1 MDTELSKLSK
11 SAQVASKTI
20 YEAFKI
26 LKENGGQMHG
36 KEVIDKISERVSFNE
51 WEKNIYEKSGY
62 VRWVA
67 ILHFYTIDC
76 IKAGFMRK
84 KKGVWIL
91 TEDGEKAIT
100 LGPVKLLEN
109 ANKLYREWAEIN
121 KVKTPKITAEEEP
134 EIVENQP
141 QFQKANLDQLEE
153 QAISGI
159 KEHIFR
165 KNAYEFQDLVAALL
179 RAMKYHTPFISPKG
193 RDGGIDIIAFSDPL
207 GAVAPRIKV
216 QVKHKPQSSIPPTDI
231 RSLMGLLKAGDI
243 GLFVT
248 SGSFS
253 SEAERT
259 ARESQIHVR
268 LIDIDNFIELWQEFY
283 HNLNDEE
290 KNILPLYPIYFL
302 GSNE

>member
-1 MDTELSKLSK
+1 MDSELLKLSK
-11 SAQVASKTI
+11 SRQVASKTI

-36 KEVIDKISERVSFNE
+36 KEVVDKIRERVSLNE

-62 VRWVA
+62 VRWES

-76 IKAGFMRK
+76 TKAGFMRK
-84 KKGVWIL
+84 KKGVWFL
-91 TEDGEKAIT
+91 TEDGEKAMA
-100 LGPVKLLEN
+100 LGPVKMLDN
-109 ANKLYREWAEIN
+109 ATKLYREWAEIN
-121 KVKTPKITAEEEP
+121 KVKTPTNTSEEED

-153 QAISGI
+153 QAIAGI

-207 GAVAPRIKV
+207 GAIAPRIKV
-216 QVKHKPQSSIPPTDI
+216 QVKHKPQSSIPPSDI

-253 SEAERT
+253 NESERT

-290 KNILPLYPIYFL
+290 KNILPLYPIFFL